1 MFLILGSSTGRVLP
15 QTPERAPEK
24 KSESPRPLP
33 RVALEIAQ
41 GDQEWGTVVLEL
53 EEQKAPITVSNFLRY
68 VDEGYYDGTL
78 IHRVVVG
85 PNARIQVLQ
94 GGGYTQ
100 LNTATKPGQHEP
112 IRNEA
117 DNGLKNVRGTIAM
130 ARDADPHSATSEFFI
145 NIRDNPKLDY
155 TGADHWGY
163 CVFGH
168 IVEGMEV
175 VDKIKEIETKT
186 NPDPELKGEKSQP
199 VKPPVVQR
207 AHRVAAKPEG

>member
-1 MFLILGSSTGRVLP
+1 PP
-15 QTPERAPEK
+15 QTQPAEK
-24 KSESPRPLP
+24 KSVAPTALP

-41 GDQEWGTVVLEL
+41 GDQQWGTIVLEL
-53 EEQKAPITVSNFLRY
+53 DEAKAPLTVGNFLRY

-78 IHRVVVG
+78 IHRVVAG
-85 PNARIQVLQ
+85 AGARIQVLQ
-94 GGGYTQ
+94 GGGYTF
-100 LNTATKPGQHEP
+100 LNATTKPGQHEP

-145 NIRDNPKLDY
+145 NIDDNPKLDY

-168 IVEGMEV
+168 IVEGMEI
-175 VDKIKEIETKT
+175 VDKIKEVETKT

-199 VKPPVVQR
+199 VKPPIVR
-207 AHRVAAKPEG
+207 AAHRAESKSK